1 MGTRSV
7 RVLFEFTTVPL
18 EAFTKQV
25 LNRLDIYISMFIIYN
40 SILQNNN
47 VVNHIPQISP
57 VVRSSLTNCTSVE
70 YLRPLTKPNLAKDF
84 V

>member
-25 LNRLDIYISMFIIYN
+25 LNRLDIYINVYN
-40 SILQNNN
+40 LQFYTAEQQCI
-47 VVNHIPQISP
+47 NHQ
-57 VVRSSLTNCTSVE
+57 N
-70 YLRPLTKPNLAKDF
+70 
-84 V
+84 

>member
-47 VVNHIPQISP
+47 VYII
-57 VVRSSLTNCTSVE
+57 RI
-70 YLRPLTKPNLAKDF
+70 KPF
-84 V
+84 